1 MRRTQLEITTPHN
14 STSWELFE
22 LKRSSHYISMIKS
35 IPATF
40 SAFVEHSGFCSL
52 FRCFS
57 LGFFSHTNDYN
68 GGFLFTCKGF
78 GVRFNKPFSTHV
90 TPFACF
96 FKSISICTPILHLHR
111 DQSTVVQQA
120 DTTVDKHFLMI

>member
-1 MRRTQLEITTPHN
+1 MRQTQLEITIPHN

-22 LKRSSHYISMIKS
+22 LKRSLHYISMIKS

-52 FRCFS
+52 FR
-57 LGFFSHTNDYN
+57 FFSFFHTNDDN
-68 GGFLFTCKGF
+68 GGFLFTCKGL
-78 GVRFNKPFSTHV
+78 GVRFNKPFSTHA

-96 FKSISICTPILHLHR
+96 FKSKSAYAHQFYIYTGISPLWFSKLTQLWINI
-111 DQSTVVQQA
+111 S
-120 DTTVDKHFLMI
+120 